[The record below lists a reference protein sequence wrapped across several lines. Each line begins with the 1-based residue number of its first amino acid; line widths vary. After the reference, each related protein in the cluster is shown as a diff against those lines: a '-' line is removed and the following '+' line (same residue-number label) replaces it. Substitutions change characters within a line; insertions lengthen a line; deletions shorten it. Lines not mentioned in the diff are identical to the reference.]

1 MSPHAAP
8 EKQRVAPR
16 LEGVRRNVQPP
27 VCAAVKYN
35 LNCMGR
41 VLTGLLTQ
49 QAAHGRD
56 GEIEGAVLT
65 KYVIRGGKPLYG
77 EIDISGAK
85 NAAVAI
91 IPAALLVDGVC
102 RIENIPQI
110 SDVTLILNIL
120 QELGADV
127 RTVNRTTVDIDCS
140 HIRNAKVPNEL
151 ARKIR
156 ASYYLI
162 GALLGRFGSA
172 QVPPPG
178 GCHLGDRPI
187 DQHIKGFV
195 AMGAEVDVRGG
206 FVNAWVKDGKRLS
219 GAQVYLDIVSVGA
232 TMNIML
238 AAALANGTTVIENAA
253 KEPHIVDLANFLNS
267 MGAQI
272 MGAGTDVIKIKG
284 VERLNGGTYS
294 IIPDQIEAGTYMAA
308 VAATGGEVLIKNV
321 IPKHLECITAKL
333 VETGVDVEERDDA
346 VLVRRDPAAK
356 LTRTNIKTLPYPG
369 FPTDMQPQMAVV
381 LSLAEGTSVVT
392 EGVWDNRYRYVDEIR
407 RMGAQFQVDGKVA
420 VIEGVDHLTGAPV
433 RACDLRAGA
442 AMVIAGLAAHGVT
455 EVDCIHYIERGYED
469 IVRKLS
475 GVGADIRVVVTP
487 DEDKQAQVG

>member
-1 MSPHAAP
+1 MAQT
-8 EKQRVAPR
+8 ER
-16 LEGVRRNVQPP
+16 
-27 VCAAVKYN
+27 
-35 LNCMGR
+35 
-41 VLTGLLTQ
+41 
-49 QAAHGRD
+49 
-56 GEIEGAVLT
+56 IEGAVLT

-110 SDVTLILNIL
+110 SDVTMILNIL

-238 AAALANGTTVIENAA
+238 AAALADGTTIIENAA

-267 MGAQI
+267 MGARI

-308 VAATGGEVLIKNV
+308 VAAAGGEVLIKNV

-333 VETGVDVEERDDA
+333 VETGVEVEERDDA
-346 VLVRRDPAAK
+346 VLVRRDPNAR
-356 LTRTNIKTLPYPG
+356 LTRTNVKTLPYPG

-381 LSLAEGTSVVT
+381 LSLAEGTSVIT